1 MFANSLNRLFSFLIV
16 GKHRIPLS
24 LQLRRNPAARSNIPR
39 PGWSNNAEWYKL
51 RARAQFARNRS
62 LRHNLSSLASG
73 SQSRQIGISETVVLV
88 DVLLRC
94 VYVGGG
100 GCGGEEGAGGLRITR
115 GENWCWQATRTT
127 GGSGSTSRL
136 QQLVSSG
143 GVRGWIQG
151 GGGGAHKSSTHLQGR
166 SRGRY
171 RGAQHQK
178 LLFWSPGSDPEGWG
192 HQVLNKILTFSF
204 VKSGLRSRILQIRR
218 VLPLNQNPVPGPA
231 PGFSGLGAVER
242 KSSLEVASENCLDT
256 KCD

>member
-1 MFANSLNRLFSFLIV
+1 M
-16 GKHRIPLS
+16 
-24 LQLRRNPAARSNIPR
+24 RR
-39 PGWSNNAEWYKL
+39 
-51 RARAQFARNRS
+51 
-62 LRHNLSSLASG
+62 
-73 SQSRQIGISETVVLV
+73 VL
-88 DVLLRC
+88 
-94 VYVGGG
+94 
-100 GCGGEEGAGGLRITR
+100 
-115 GENWCWQATRTT
+115 
-127 GGSGSTSRL
+127 GGSGSHEGRTGVGRPL
-136 QQLVSSG
+136 EQQEDLVPHPDCSSWSLLEESG
-143 GVRGWIQG
+143 GGFRG

-166 SRGRY
+166 SRGRS